1 MGLVK
6 RQSGDRRWGMPVEYP
21 LTDCDGMRVAQDRRN
36 GVDRRKSITTL
47 EDIMALISQLPA
59 KDQGHKP

>member
-1 MGLVK
+1 
-6 RQSGDRRWGMPVEYP
+6 MPVEYP

>member
-21 LTDCDGMRVAQDRRN
+21 LTDCDGVQVAR
-36 GVDRRKSITTL
+36 DRRKVADRRRSMATL
-47 EDIMALISQLPA
+47 EEILVLFSQLPSGNHGQ
-59 KDQGHKP
+59 KN